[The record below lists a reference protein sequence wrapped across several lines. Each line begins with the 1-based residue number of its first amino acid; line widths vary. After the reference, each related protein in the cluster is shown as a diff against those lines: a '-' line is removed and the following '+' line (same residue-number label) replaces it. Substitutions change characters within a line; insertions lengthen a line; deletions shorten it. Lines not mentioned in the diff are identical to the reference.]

1 METTIDWEDL
11 EMLSSYD
18 IKENQ
23 NKAPKYFLGS
33 GKMYCFD
40 IANSAWLDNARRQ
53 GESKILLCI
62 FD

>member
-40 IANSAWLDNARRQ
+40 IANSEP
-53 GESKILLCI
+53 G
-62 FD
+62 